1 MNITEWL
8 LIGTNLIISIPTL
21 TYGLSNII
29 ANRKYPYKKYSAIEK
44 IQYEKIHEL
53 EVLIFQY
60 QNPMYDKYHDKVINI
75 IKIIKSY
82 YDLKITDNAEVV
94 FKINVGLENI
104 NVLLHRVYNSDKN
117 IHLVKKSSRE
127 TVDVELLE
135 IYQKIIN
142 TISED
147 IEKRK
152 NMVEEKENILLTVNN
167 RVLDNV
173 NTIENDLNYSS
184 DVFKNLQKYDNSFA
198 RVQQDFNSPEHSQH
212 ASNSSQNLSVLAHNE
227 LYIDG
232 LISSLS
238 GKENALESDI
248 KRI

>member
-53 EVLIFQY
+53 EVLIFQH

-117 IHLVKKSSRE
+117 IHLVKKNSRE

-152 NMVEEKENILLTVNN
+152 NIIEEKENILLTVNN

-184 DVFKNLQKYDNSFA
+184 DVFKNLQQYDNSFA
-198 RVQQDFNSPEHSQH
+198 RVQQDFNSPEHAQY
-212 ASNSSQNLSVLAHNE
+212 ASNSSQNLSVLANSE
-227 LYIDG
+227 LDIDG

-238 GKENALESDI
+238 DEKNVLESDI
-248 KRI
+248 KSV